1 MSLDLKNL
9 NKQDPLKRMVERQN
23 ETEEFSPMD
32 PPDAFQPPDLD
43 KVKYEDM
50 HPLIQTLMDEHKAC
64 NSAISE
70 FENVLNSLHS
80 DGFSK
85 ATLDGIN
92 DFFSFFDESIIEHN
106 RKEDDTIFADLNKIL
121 HKKEEFSTGAEKT
134 VVDLMEDDHIKMLQL
149 AAISFNLF
157 GLITR
162 IPDEGSGMVI
172 LDLAVEQSKALIEM
186 LKLHIFREDN
196 VVFPMANNYLSTKIL
211 NVMNKGIGNKNS
223 C

>member
-9 NKQDPLKRMVERQN
+9 NKQDPLKRMVERQE

-32 PPDAFQPPDLD
+32 PPDAFQPPALD
-43 KVKYEDM
+43 EVKYEDM
-50 HPLIQTLMDEHKAC
+50 HPLIQTLMEEHKAC
-64 NSAISE
+64 NKVIE
-70 FENVLNSLHS
+70 TFENTLNELHT

-85 ATLDGIN
+85 NILEGIN

-106 RKEDDTIFADLNKIL
+106 RKEDDTIFADLNIIL
-121 HKKEEFSTGAEKT
+121 HQKEEFSTGTEKT
-134 VVDLMEDDHIKMLQL
+134 VVDLMEDDHTKMLQL

-162 IPDEGSGMVI
+162 IPDPGSAMVI
-172 LDLAVEQSKALIEM
+172 LDLAVEQTKALIEM

-196 VVFPMANNYLSTKIL
+196 VVFPIANDYLTVEALDAMK
-211 NVMNKGIGNKNS
+211 V
-223 C
+223 

>member
-9 NKQDPLKRMVERQN
+9 NKQDPLKRMVERQE

-32 PPDAFQPPDLD
+32 PPDAFQPPALD
-43 KVKYEDM
+43 EVKYEDM

-64 NSAISE
+64 HKEIE
-70 FENVLNSLHS
+70 TFENTLNELHTN
-80 DGFSK
+80 GFSK
-85 ATLDGIN
+85 NILEGIN

-121 HKKEEFSTGAEKT
+121 YQKEEFSTGTEKT
-134 VVDLMEDDHIKMLQL
+134 VVDLMEDDHTKMLQL

-162 IPDEGSGMVI
+162 IPDPSSAMVI
-172 LDLAVEQSKALIEM
+172 LDLAVEQTKSLIEM

-196 VVFPMANNYLSTKIL
+196 VVFPIANNYLAVEALDAMK
-211 NVMNKGIGNKNS
+211 V
-223 C
+223 

>member
-1 MSLDLKNL
+1 MDLDLKNL
-9 NKQDPLKRMVERQN
+9 NKIDPLKRMVERQE

-32 PPDAFQPPDLD
+32 PPDAFQPPALD
-43 KVKYEDM
+43 EVKYEDM
-50 HPLIQTLMDEHKAC
+50 HPLIQSLMDEHKAC
-64 NSAISE
+64 HEVISA
-70 FENVLNSLHS
+70 FETTLNSLHT

-85 ATLDGIN
+85 NTLEGIN
-92 DFFSFFDESIIEHN
+92 DFFSFFDDSIIEHN
-106 RKEDDTIFADLNKIL
+106 RKEDDTVFAELNTIL
-121 HKKEEFSTGAEKT
+121 HEKEEFSTGTEKT

-162 IPDEGSGMVI
+162 IPDESSGMVI

-196 VVFPMANNYLSTKIL
+196 VVFPIANKYLSTKVL
-211 NVMNKGIGNKNS
+211 DALHE
-223 C
+223 

>member
-1 MSLDLKNL
+1 MDLDLKNL
-9 NKQDPLKRMVERQN
+9 NKLDPLKRMVERQE

-32 PPDAFQPPDLD
+32 PPDAFQPPSLD
-43 KVKYEDM
+43 EVQYEDM
-50 HPLIQTLMDEHKAC
+50 HPLIQSLMDEHKAC
-64 NSAISE
+64 NEVINT
-70 FENVLNSLHS
+70 FETTLISLHT

-85 ATLDGIN
+85 NTLEGIN
-92 DFFSFFDESIIEHN
+92 DFFSFFDDSIIEHN
-106 RKEDDTIFADLNKIL
+106 RKEDDTVFAELNTIL
-121 HKKEEFSTGAEKT
+121 HEKEEFSTGTEKT

-162 IPDEGSGMVI
+162 IPDESSGMVI

-196 VVFPMANNYLSTKIL
+196 VVFPIANKYLSTKVLDAL
-211 NVMNKGIGNKNS
+211 NK
-223 C
+223 

>member
-32 PPDAFQPPDLD
+32 PPDAFQPPALD
-43 KVKYEDM
+43 EVKYEDM
-50 HPLIQTLMDEHKAC
+50 HPLIQSLMADHKDC
-64 NSAISE
+64 NAAISE
-70 FENVLNSLHS
+70 FENILTSLRA

-85 ATLDGIN
+85 ATLEGIN
-92 DFFSFFDESIIEHN
+92 DFFSFFDDFIIEHN
-106 RKEDDTIFADLNKIL
+106 RKEDKTLFADLNAIL
-121 HKKEEFSTGAEKT
+121 HEKEEFSTGTEKT
-134 VVDLMEDDHIKMLQL
+134 VVDLMEDDHLKMLQL

-162 IPDEGSGMVI
+162 IPDQGSAMVI
-172 LDLAVEQSKALIEM
+172 LDLAVEQTKVLIEM

-196 VVFPMANNYLSTKIL
+196 VVFPIANNYLSKEIL
-211 NVMNKGIGNKNS
+211 DGMKV
-223 C
+223 